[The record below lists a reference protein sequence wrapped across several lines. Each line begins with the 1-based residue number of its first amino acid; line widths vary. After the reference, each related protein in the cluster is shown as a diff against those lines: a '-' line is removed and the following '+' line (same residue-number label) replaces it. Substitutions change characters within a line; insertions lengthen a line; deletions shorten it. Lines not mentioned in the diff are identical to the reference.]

1 GLGVTSDVMA
11 DKQRATYLNLL
22 RFAQRDSGGWGAQP
36 NAEDATVFDTAL
48 VLIALQQLET
58 DPRLARSTY
67 RVEEL
72 RDAIAK
78 GRTYLVSRQ
87 RPDGSW
93 PETMRGS
100 ATSSEAQRLS
110 TTSWALVALLTGGSK

>member
-1 GLGVTSDVMA
+1 MP
-11 DKQRATYLNLL
+11 
-22 RFAQRDSGGWGAQP
+22 GA
-36 NAEDATVFDTAL
+36 ESATVFDTAL

-78 GRTYLVSRQ
+78 GRAYLAAEQ

-93 PETMRGS
+93 PGTMRGS
-100 ATSSEAQRLS
+100 TAESAAQRLS
-110 TTSWALVALLTGGSK
+110 TTSWALMAMLGGTK